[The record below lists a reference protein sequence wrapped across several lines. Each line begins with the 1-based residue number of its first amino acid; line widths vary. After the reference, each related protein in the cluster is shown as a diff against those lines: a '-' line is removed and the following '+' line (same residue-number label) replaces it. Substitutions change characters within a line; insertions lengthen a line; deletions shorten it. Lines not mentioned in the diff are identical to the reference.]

1 MMNTA
6 FSPIGIFDS
15 GVGGLTV
22 ARALVRA
29 LPQERLLYFA
39 DTAHV
44 PYGPRPLAE
53 LKQLALDITAFLF
66 QQGAKVVIMASNS
79 SDAAG
84 LEAARLLYGREV
96 FGVINPGARAA
107 VKAGNR
113 GRIGVLATQATVS
126 SQAYRNALHQLD
138 PALQIIE
145 QACPEFVPLVESGQ
159 LDTPYTRQMAA
170 EYLKPVLEFG
180 VEVIVLGCTQYP
192 LLTPLIQE
200 LAGPAMTL
208 VDPAEE
214 VAKEVAD
221 FLKEKAWLNTAPGP
235 AEHRFFASGEA
246 TSLREVG
253 AAFFGQKIDAI
264 EPGRLWG

>member
-1 MMNTA
+1 MNQA
-6 FSPIGIFDS
+6 LAPIGVFDS

-22 ARALVRA
+22 ARALTRA
-29 LPQERLLYFA
+29 LPRERLLYFA

-44 PYGPRPLAE
+44 PYGPRPLEE
-53 LKQLALDITAFLF
+53 LQQLALEITAFLF
-66 QQGAKVVIMASNS
+66 RQGAKVVIMASNS

-84 LEAARLLYGREV
+84 LEAAQQVYDKKV

-107 VKAGNR
+107 VKAVR
-113 GRIGVLATQATVS
+113 QGRVGVLATQATVS
-126 SQAYRNALHQLD
+126 SRAYEQALHRLH
-138 PALQIIE
+138 PALQVRQ

-159 LDTPYTRQMAA
+159 LDTPYTRQVAA
-170 EYLKPVLEFG
+170 EYLKPILAFG

-192 LLTPLIQE
+192 LLAPLIQSLVGAE
-200 LAGPAMTL
+200 ITL

-214 VAKEVAD
+214 VAKEVGD
-221 FLKEKAWLNTAPGP
+221 YLKAQGWLNASSAP

-253 AAFFGQKIDAI
+253 AAFFGQEISQVEKIN
-264 EPGRLWG
+264 L